1 MSLYNREPKHLYK
14 PNLCEMEKYE
24 PELVDELKGLYGTI
38 EYFSEGRFSLNMRL
52 ENNKDLLPYEIEAI
66 KRKLDVFNEHHDL
79 TVIRAE
85 ILSLKLRVL
94 ELIHTY
100 NLAKEIDE

>member
-24 PELVDELKGLYGTI
+24 PELVDELKGLYGAQ
-38 EYFSEGRFSLNMRL
+38 EYLAETCYTLGQKLDFAN
-52 ENNKDLLPYEIEAI
+52 DLLPFQIEKI
-66 KRKLDVFNEHHDL
+66 KREMDILNERFHIVCSQ
-79 TVIRAE
+79 TE